1 MAAIGQSE
9 NKFTPMQLA
18 SYISTLANGG
28 TRYQA
33 TFLSKVVSSDYKQ
46 VLEEQTAQVLG
57 QVEYSEQAHLTVE
70 EGMRMAAQTG
80 TASAHLRDYPVPV
93 SAKTGTAQITDA
105 RSREGRYY
113 LGSMVAYFPAD
124 NAPLYGAD
132 DHRNPGATGQ
142 SLLWR
147 AAGGPRGQTD
157 GRLHLQPQPR
167 LVRPRGTARR
177 PLLPGHVKGG
187 DIAQIRRVA
196 DKFSPRAS
204 FDQRTGLG
212 AGARVDSLSNVI
224 ITSLRPKQGRCP
236 TCAAWGSRMRCSY
249 SKAAG

>member
-1 MAAIGQSE
+1 MSGDWYGADTLQAAIGQSE

-93 SAKTGTAQITDA
+93 SAKTGTAQHGG
-105 RSREGRYY
+105 EGSDHASFACY
-113 LGSMVAYFPAD
+113 
-124 NAPLYGAD
+124 APSD
-132 DHRNPGATGQ
+132 D
-142 SLLWR
+142 
-147 AAGGPRGQTD
+147 
-157 GRLHLQPQPR
+157 
-167 LVRPRGTARR
+167 
-177 PLLPGHVKGG
+177 
-187 DIAQIRRVA
+187 AQIAIVIYVEKGA
-196 DKFSPRAS
+196 QGGNLGKATRAVLDVY
-204 FDQRTGLG
+204 FG
-212 AGARVDSLSNVI
+212 
-224 ITSLRPKQGRCP
+224 KQE
-236 TCAAWGSRMRCSY
+236 AQSVEILENAVH
-249 SKAAG
+249 